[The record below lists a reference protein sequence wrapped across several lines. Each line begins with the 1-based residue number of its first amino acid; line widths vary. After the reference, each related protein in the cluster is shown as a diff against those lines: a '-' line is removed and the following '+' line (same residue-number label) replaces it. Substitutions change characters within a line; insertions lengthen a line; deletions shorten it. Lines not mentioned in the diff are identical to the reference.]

1 MHSVIGLVCLIYSLT
16 LAATT
21 LMKYTYIRWQWENC
35 ETIHIIYLK
44 MSWQLNQAPL
54 SAWFH
59 FAWIRFEALSVL
71 SSCLLMTS
79 RHNSRPSAVNRHSL
93 PLVHF
98 GLTGAALK
106 GAFTLRIQC
115 LWARATIQSPF
126 QFLRDADESRA
137 TAMVGLTQPFRTFVF
152 FMHSRWLFCL
162 IMTQFKPAGN
172 FNWV

>member
-1 MHSVIGLVCLIYSLT
+1 MFDLFTYTCRHHPNEIYIYQMAMGKLWND
-16 LAATT
+16 
-21 LMKYTYIRWQWENC
+21 TYYIFKN
-35 ETIHIIYLK
+35 IIYLK

-79 RHNSRPSAVNRHSL
+79 RHNSRTTAVNRHSL